1 MPLFAGIVVVSH
13 LSFKMEDV
21 LDEVGSAE
29 ELRNFERAY
38 HDEAV
43 RGEVNATVKFQYAW
57 CLVRSKLA
65 ADIRKGIM
73 LLEELFQNDRGDR
86 KRDYLYFLAVGN
98 ARLKEY
104 STALK
109 YVRAFL
115 SIEPGNQQVLALES
129 NIKKRMDKE
138 GAIGIALAG
147 GAVLAIGGLVG
158 VGIALLSKRK

>member
-1 MPLFAGIVVVSH
+1 MRIVVVSH
-13 LSFKMEDV
+13 MSLKMEDV
-21 LDEVGSAE
+21 LDEVGPSE
-29 ELRNFERAY
+29 ELRNFERIY
-38 HDEAV
+38 HDEV
-43 RGEVNATVKFQYAW
+43 LRGEVSSTTKFQYAW

-104 STALK
+104 NTALK

-115 SIEPGNQQVLALES
+115 SIEPGNQQVLALETT
-129 NIKKRMDKE
+129 IKKRMDKE
-138 GAIGIALAG
+138 GALGLALAG
-147 GAVLAIGGLVG
+147 GTLLAVGGLVG